1 MNYKKNS
8 EPAGE
13 QMTLFSLAGFLDH
26 ANHTHLQ
33 ESGLGKTI
41 QDISGQKCLEQFEKF
56 DHVGL
61 WAKTFSALLIG
72 QADWFSRRCKLTWK
86 LRGTKSRRMYFQ
98 LVPSTLRTEGTE
110 FGLLLKTPTKMDGEV
125 TSGKANPVSGNSGT
139 LAQEIMSGYKPTM
152 EKLSL
157 LPTPTASDG
166 TMGSIIGEND
176 SFITTKNG
184 TPRKVNQNG
193 QNGSI
198 GLGRYAAMGMLP
210 TPTAQDGKNS
220 TLPSSQL
227 NRSSIVGMLCT
238 PTAQSSRGNTSD
250 KRGKGNLTDQI
261 AEMDLTTSKTSQL
274 NPQFVLEMM
283 GFPSDWTEL
292 PFLNGETSPSKQQE
306 TQ

>member
-1 MNYKKNS
+1 MKNS
-8 EPAGE
+8 QNDTEPAGE

-72 QADWFSRRCKLTWK
+72 QADWFSRRCKLTWN

-110 FGLLLKTPTKMDGEV
+110 FGLLPTLTAQDFKRRG
-125 TSGKANPVSGNSGT
+125 PNSKQQG
-139 LAQEIMSGYKPTM
+139 
-152 EKLSL
+152 LSNTENWVNL

-198 GLGRYAAMGMLP
+198 GLGRFAAMGMLP
-210 TPTAQDGKNS
+210 TVQSRDWKGTSGGHQKDRNLPGVLTALLPTPATRDYKGARTTEALEASGRTETNS
-220 TLPSSQL
+220 LPD
-227 NRSSIVGMLCT
+227 
-238 PTAQSSRGNTSD
+238 AFHQSG
-250 KRGKGNLTDQI
+250 
-261 AEMDLTTSKTSQL
+261 KTSQL

-283 GFPSDWTEL
+283 GFPIDWTEL
-292 PFLNGETSPSKQQE
+292 PFLNGETNPSKQQG